1 MRFLI
6 LLLATA
12 AAHGATLRDGANL
25 LIRGEASGYLQT
37 PGFALGQ
44 RTPNGFR
51 GAATIYAPPGYSR
64 LRLDFDSFDLE
75 TSSQC
80 KADWV
85 SIEENGTRTR
95 ILCSS
100 SLPPPYLSSS
110 SAVTVFLAT
119 DKMKSSRG
127 FLMRFSATNSRD
139 LCSSPGQFQCGNVA
153 CIPTTRVCDGRFD
166 CADGSDEQHCRVNRW
181 SHQLARNT
189 ECGSP
194 TVQPDVEVADRIVGG
209 QEAVPHS
216 WPWQASIQMKSF
228 WPAAHFCGGVLV
240 RNDLVI
246 TAAHCVQG
254 MRPENLV
261 LKFGSH
267 DLVRDDAGVQ
277 IRRVSSYATHNN
289 YRPDDLTH
297 DVAVI
302 KLSLPVNYTAHVR
315 PVCLPG
321 AGQQLAV
328 NTTCFASGWGNTR
341 GSGGSFSLKQARLAV
356 RPFAAACAA
365 ILAAQPSLD
374 ASAVVCAVD
383 ESHDAGP
390 CHGGQILRMAIAFSA
405 LFQKPVRVINIR
417 AGRSNPGLRSVVLLL
432 QAALPCLL
440 FADAPSVLRLRGG
453 TNAEMAPQIDYTLS
467 VFLPIARK
475 FGASCD
481 IKVLKRGYYPK
492 GGGLVEVCTQPAG
505 SLKPV
510 VLTEPGYVARVTG
523 RSFVAGVLPIKVA
536 HMMADSA
543 VNILRE
549 QLPSSVAVSVEQL
562 KESEANAFGTGS
574 GIVLFA
580 ESSTGMKVA
589 GSALGKRG
597 VTAEAVGQTAAE
609 ELCQEL
615 RQNVCADKH
624 LQDQVIV
631 LMALANGISQ
641 IVCGPLTLHTETAIY
656 VAHQLTQLK
665 VWPPSATNLHSLQL
679 EQSRALCQSYDHFSL
694 QVIVS

>member
-1 MRFLI
+1 MYNVISLSQKDDSIELVRFGATLTSWKVDGKEMLFLSDRSLRDSKSPIRGGIPLVFPNFGAWELGPHHGFAHTSEWTVQQAPAEEANGDKAVI
-6 LLLATA
+6 LSLQDNDYTRSIWNHGFQLLYRVALRKAQLHLELSVENKGTEAFKFTALLHPYWRMADVRRCMLSGCHGVVYTDKTRDVGESREERKYVTVSQWTDNVYKSTEPVHKLTAVGAGKTLTIEKENLPDTA

-127 FLMRFSATNSRD
+127 FLMRFSATNSR
-139 LCSSPGQFQCGNVA
+139 G
-153 CIPTTRVCDGRFD
+153 
-166 CADGSDEQHCRVNRW
+166 VNRW
-181 SHQLARNT
+181 SHQLARNA

-240 RNDLVI
+240 RNDLVV
-246 TAAHCVQG
+246 TAAHCVHG

-277 IRRVSSYATHNN
+277 IRRVSSYATHNS
-289 YRPDDLTH
+289 YRRDDLTH
-297 DVAVI
+297 DVAAI

-341 GSGGSFSLKQARLAV
+341 VQATVAQSAVVEAAPIRRPTALASSAGSGGSFSLKQARLVV
-356 RPFAAACAA
+356 RPFADACAA

-374 ASAVVCAVD
+374 ASALVCAVD

-390 CHGGQILRMAIAFSA
+390 CHGDSGGPLVCRLDPSSAWTLVGMTSQGTAFTMTSA
-405 LFQKPVRVINIR
+405 LCGMGAGTIWSGVIPNRRWIDL
-417 AGRSNPGLRSVVLLL
+417 ALR
-432 QAALPCLL
+432 
-440 FADAPSVLRLRGG
+440 
-453 TNAEMAPQIDYTLS
+453 TL
-467 VFLPIARK
+467 
-475 FGASCD
+475 
-481 IKVLKRGYYPK
+481 
-492 GGGLVEVCTQPAG
+492 
-505 SLKPV
+505 
-510 VLTEPGYVARVTG
+510 
-523 RSFVAGVLPIKVA
+523 
-536 HMMADSA
+536 
-543 VNILRE
+543 
-549 QLPSSVAVSVEQL
+549 
-562 KESEANAFGTGS
+562 
-574 GIVLFA
+574 
-580 ESSTGMKVA
+580 
-589 GSALGKRG
+589 
-597 VTAEAVGQTAAE
+597 
-609 ELCQEL
+609 
-615 RQNVCADKH
+615 
-624 LQDQVIV
+624 
-631 LMALANGISQ
+631 
-641 IVCGPLTLHTETAIY
+641 
-656 VAHQLTQLK
+656 
-665 VWPPSATNLHSLQL
+665 
-679 EQSRALCQSYDHFSL
+679 
-694 QVIVS
+694 

>member
-1 MRFLI
+1 MYNVISLSQKDDSIELVRFGATLTSWKVDGKEMLFLSDRSLRDSKSPI
-6 LLLATA
+6 RGGIPLVFPNFGAWELGPHHGFAHTSEWTVQQAPAETRDVGESREEREYVTVSQWTDNVYKSTEPVHKLTGVGAGKTLTIEKENLPDTA

-85 SIEENGTRTR
+85 SIEENRTRTR

-119 DKMKSSRG
+119 DKMRSSRG

-181 SHQLARNT
+181 SRQLARNT
-189 ECGSP
+189 ECGRP

-277 IRRVSSYATHNN
+277 IRSVFSYATHNS
-289 YRPDDLTH
+289 YRRDDLTH
-297 DVAVI
+297 DVAAI
-302 KLSLPVNYTAHVR
+302 KLSLPVNYTARVR

-341 GSGGSFSLKQARLAV
+341 GSGGSFSLKQARLVV
-356 RPFAAACAA
+356 RPFADACAA

-374 ASAVVCAVD
+374 ASAMVCAVD

-390 CHGGQILRMAIAFSA
+390 CHGDSGGPLVCRLEPSSAWTLVGMTSQGTAFTMTSA
-405 LFQKPVRVINIR
+405 LCGMG
-417 AGRSNPGLRSVVLLL
+417 AGTIWSGVMPNRRWIDLALR
-432 QAALPCLL
+432 
-440 FADAPSVLRLRGG
+440 
-453 TNAEMAPQIDYTLS
+453 TL
-467 VFLPIARK
+467 
-475 FGASCD
+475 
-481 IKVLKRGYYPK
+481 
-492 GGGLVEVCTQPAG
+492 
-505 SLKPV
+505 
-510 VLTEPGYVARVTG
+510 
-523 RSFVAGVLPIKVA
+523 
-536 HMMADSA
+536 
-543 VNILRE
+543 
-549 QLPSSVAVSVEQL
+549 
-562 KESEANAFGTGS
+562 
-574 GIVLFA
+574 
-580 ESSTGMKVA
+580 
-589 GSALGKRG
+589 
-597 VTAEAVGQTAAE
+597 
-609 ELCQEL
+609 
-615 RQNVCADKH
+615 
-624 LQDQVIV
+624 
-631 LMALANGISQ
+631 
-641 IVCGPLTLHTETAIY
+641 
-656 VAHQLTQLK
+656 
-665 VWPPSATNLHSLQL
+665 
-679 EQSRALCQSYDHFSL
+679 
-694 QVIVS
+694 

>member
-1 MRFLI
+1 MYNVISLSQKDDSIELVRFGATLTSWKVDGKEMLFLSDRSLRDSKSPIRGGIPLVFPNFGAWELGPHHGFAHTSEWTVQQAPAEEANGDKAVI
-6 LLLATA
+6 LSLQDNDYTRSIWNHGFQLLYRVALRKAQLHLELSVENKGTEAFEFTALLHPYWRTADVRQCTLSGCHGVVYTDKTRDVGESREEREYVTVSQWTDNVYKSTEPVHKLTGVGAGKTLTIEKENLPDTA

-85 SIEENGTRTR
+85 SIEENRTRTR

-119 DKMKSSRG
+119 DKMRSSRG
-127 FLMRFSATNSRD
+127 FLMRFSATNSR
-139 LCSSPGQFQCGNVA
+139 G
-153 CIPTTRVCDGRFD
+153 
-166 CADGSDEQHCRVNRW
+166 VNRW
-181 SHQLARNT
+181 SRQLARNT
-189 ECGSP
+189 ECGRP

-277 IRRVSSYATHNN
+277 IRSVFSYATHNS
-289 YRPDDLTH
+289 YRRDDLTH
-297 DVAVI
+297 DVAAI
-302 KLSLPVNYTAHVR
+302 KLSLPVNYTARVR

-341 GSGGSFSLKQARLAV
+341 GSGGSFSLKQARLVV
-356 RPFAAACAA
+356 RPFADACAA

-374 ASAVVCAVD
+374 ASAMVCAVD

-390 CHGGQILRMAIAFSA
+390 CHGDSGGPLVCRLEPSSAWTLVGMTSQGTAFTMTSA
-405 LFQKPVRVINIR
+405 LCGMG
-417 AGRSNPGLRSVVLLL
+417 AGTIWSGVMPNRRWIDLALR
-432 QAALPCLL
+432 
-440 FADAPSVLRLRGG
+440 
-453 TNAEMAPQIDYTLS
+453 TL
-467 VFLPIARK
+467 
-475 FGASCD
+475 
-481 IKVLKRGYYPK
+481 
-492 GGGLVEVCTQPAG
+492 
-505 SLKPV
+505 
-510 VLTEPGYVARVTG
+510 
-523 RSFVAGVLPIKVA
+523 
-536 HMMADSA
+536 
-543 VNILRE
+543 
-549 QLPSSVAVSVEQL
+549 
-562 KESEANAFGTGS
+562 
-574 GIVLFA
+574 
-580 ESSTGMKVA
+580 
-589 GSALGKRG
+589 
-597 VTAEAVGQTAAE
+597 
-609 ELCQEL
+609 
-615 RQNVCADKH
+615 
-624 LQDQVIV
+624 
-631 LMALANGISQ
+631 
-641 IVCGPLTLHTETAIY
+641 
-656 VAHQLTQLK
+656 
-665 VWPPSATNLHSLQL
+665 
-679 EQSRALCQSYDHFSL
+679 
-694 QVIVS
+694 